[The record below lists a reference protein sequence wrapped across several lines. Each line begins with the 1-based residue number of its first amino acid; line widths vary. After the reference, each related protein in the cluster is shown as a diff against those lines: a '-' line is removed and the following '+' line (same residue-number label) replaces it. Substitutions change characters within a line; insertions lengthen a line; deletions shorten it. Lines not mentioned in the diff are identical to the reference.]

1 MSARLTKSLSIAA
14 FVGTAAAV
22 GFLLGNRGLERAD
35 ALLFLI
41 IVGVAFS
48 ATAIASFVLS
58 SLKGSDPEAEQE
70 PAKPSP
76 VSIVLGSM
84 VGFVAMGTIGWF
96 AAREIAVPIPELLRF
111 DPLAPVLG
119 GAAALPLIGFLHII
133 MTSQARRV
141 RAFRDR
147 QVTLFT
153 ERGFDVGWVSVIL
166 ISLGAG
172 ISEEILFRGAL
183 QSLATEHLGLLAGI
197 VLPSMLFG
205 IVHGANGIY
214 ILITG
219 IMGMYFAGLMVWT
232 GNLLVPITAH
242 TVYDIYALG
251 VTVSAVRARQRMAAA

>member
-1 MSARLTKSLSIAA
+1 MFQRLVQSLALGI
-14 FVGTAAAV
+14 FVGLAGAI
-22 GFLLGNRGLERAD
+22 GFLLAKGEVSTDLLRPMLTTAGVI
-35 ALLFLI
+35 ALGAFL
-41 IVGVAFS
+41 VSLAYL
-48 ATAIASFVLS
+48 SFV
-58 SLKGSDPEAEQE
+58 KKDEEEAG
-70 PAKPSP
+70 KPSP

-84 VGFVAMGTIGWF
+84 VGFVAMGTIGWL
-96 AAREIAVPIPELLRF
+96 AAHEIAVPIPELLRF
-111 DPLAPVLG
+111 DPLAPVMG
-119 GAAALPLIGFLHII
+119 VAAALPLIAFLHFI
-133 MTSQARRV
+133 MTSRAERV

-153 ERGFDVGWVSVIL
+153 ERGFDVGWVSVAL

-183 QSLATEHLGLLAGI
+183 QSLATEHLGLLAGL
-197 VLPSMLFG
+197 VLPSILFG

-219 IMGMYFAGLMVWT
+219 VMGVYFAGLMVWT

-251 VTVSAVRARQRMAAA
+251 VTVAAVRARQRLAAA